1 MNRRHNWVFFHSAD
15 LISGCDA
22 SFLNAVTPLHLVL
35 MNLLKD
41 AWWQL
46 FVTVFVWALALKRVL
61 FSVAI
66 TAFKCAFETW
76 WALSRTT
83 FWWYIHPR
91 LLRNN
96 LNVALTLHDLE
107 ELPNVSGR
115 WQRLMAKTLIA
126 QSVACVEDPW
136 FEIRL
141 DRWCSIQNCIQLFV
155 MTFV

>member
-1 MNRRHNWVFFHSAD
+1 
-15 LISGCDA
+15 
-22 SFLNAVTPLHLVL
+22 
-35 MNLLKD
+35 
-41 AWWQL
+41 
-46 FVTVFVWALALKRVL
+46 
-61 FSVAI
+61 
-66 TAFKCAFETW
+66 
-76 WALSRTT
+76 LSRTT